1 MAKNETALTEQ
12 EFERQA
18 RREAIEA
25 LRQWRVTVGKAEHVV
40 MAHSAA
46 LGSGG
51 VLMFYTY
58 VEDGMKCRTM
68 FKVWTG
74 CEEIVGP
81 DGSQSTAT
89 N

>member
-58 VEDGMKCRTM
+58 VGGRDE
-68 FKVWTG
+68 V
-74 CEEIVGP
+74 P
-81 DGSQSTAT
+81 DHVQGLDRVRRDRRAGWQSIDS